1 MNGIADEQI
10 ITAEIID
17 FVKVNLTTNLPT
29 KRVKWHKSIG
39 NALKSHSKIFFF
51 EMLFHFLSIIS
62 LVRGAKGG
70 EDVPIPHCNKQVTVG
85 RDVRQRTTVDPQLCA
100 RMDTPACDAIFDI
113 KGRPVDADGIA
124 ATMQSHSNP

>member
-1 MNGIADEQI
+1 
-10 ITAEIID
+10 
-17 FVKVNLTTNLPT
+17 
-29 KRVKWHKSIG
+29 
-39 NALKSHSKIFFF
+39 
-51 EMLFHFLSIIS
+51 MLFHFLSIIS

-85 RDVRQRTTVDPQLCA
+85 RDVRQRPTVDPQLCA

-124 ATMQSHSNP
+124 ATIQSHSNPNVDYMIPVRCTEPALKTLAEKTCPSRCAFCCLTKQYNCINGKYMPKMM